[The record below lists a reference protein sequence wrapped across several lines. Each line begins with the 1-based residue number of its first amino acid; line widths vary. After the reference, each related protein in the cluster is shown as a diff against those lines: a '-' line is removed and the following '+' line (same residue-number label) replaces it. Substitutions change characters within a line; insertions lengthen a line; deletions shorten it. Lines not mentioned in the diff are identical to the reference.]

1 MRGGAPLVSS
11 FLIAFLCSGQAWGQ
25 SPVAS
30 TVALTLE
37 PVSPVKGRDAVATLE
52 ISIGG
57 LDQPAP
63 PVLRANVGTFENVE
77 RVGPGRF
84 RARYVLPTTRFP
96 EVAIIVAFA
105 PWPHPQSVEGAFGVL
120 RVPIA
125 SAVEVPG
132 RAEAGAEVRL
142 NVGDQTFGPVTA
154 QAGGTF
160 KLPVVIPPGY
170 GMAKTIT
177 VDRVGNKRTSPLDL
191 MLPPTDQLACVV
203 TPTKLPADGVSR
215 ARVLCASSDRYGAA
229 SKGARI
235 QWKGGRGTWSAPR
248 DLADGVHEWTWTAP
262 REVGSGSER
271 LTATWKQGK
280 VDSSE
285 EISVGLSQ
293 GPVRSLVVKPEDS
306 VAHAGGIWRAVA
318 TTKDQLGRPL
328 AGVAVQGPGAERA
341 ITDERGEA
349 TLKWALTAGET
360 LGSRSVLVRATGPL
374 GREPARLLAWRTDG
388 GVMVTVTDLAGL
400 PVPAQRLRVGATE
413 FTTSSE
419 GLAEVPAVGEL
430 VHAEWPGLKLQL
442 GADGGVSNERPGVLA
457 QVPVEIGPAL
467 PMNVKVAPS
476 GGGVEWWVESPLGE
490 IVDGRAVEISDQR
503 GVRRVV
509 SRGKSQETF
518 HAGLMSITDIESRV
532 CAVVEAGQ

>member
-1 MRGGAPLVSS
+1 MRGGTPFIVTL
-11 FLIAFLCSGQAWGQ
+11 LCACCAWGQ
-25 SPVAS
+25 APAAS
-30 TVALTLE
+30 SVKLTLD
-37 PVSPVKGRDAVATLE
+37 PAAPVKGRDTVATLE
-52 ISIGG
+52 IEIGG
-57 LDQPAP
+57 VDQPAP

-77 RVGPGRF
+77 RVGTGRF

-120 RVPIA
+120 RVPIS

-142 NVGDQTFGPVTA
+142 TVGEATFGPVTA
-154 QAGGTF
+154 QPGGTF

-203 TPTKLPADGVSR
+203 TPTRLPADGVSR

-229 SKGARI
+229 SRGARI
-235 QWKGGRGTWSAPR
+235 QWKGGRGTWSAAR

-262 REVGSGSER
+262 RELGTGTER

-285 EISVGLSQ
+285 EITVGLSQ
-293 GPVRSLVVKPEDS
+293 GPVRSLTVKPEDS
-306 VAHAGGIWRAVA
+306 VAHAGSLWRAVA

-328 AGVAVQGPGAERA
+328 AGVAVQGPGSDRA

-349 TLKWALTAGET
+349 TLKWSLSPDEE
-360 LGSRSVLVRATGPL
+360 LGDRVVQVRASGPL
-374 GREPARLLAWRTDG
+374 GKEPARLLGFRTDG
-388 GVMVTVTDLAGL
+388 GVIITVTDLAGL
-400 PVPAQRLRVGATE
+400 PVPGQRLKVGMLE
-413 FTTSSE
+413 LTTSAD
-419 GLAEVPAVGEL
+419 GLTELNQRSGEV
-430 VHAEWPGLKLQL
+430 VHAEWPGLRLQL
-442 GADGGVSNERPGVLA
+442 GADGGVSAERPGVQA
-457 QVPVEIGPAL
+457 QVPVAVRPGL
-467 PMNVKVAPS
+467 PMNVRVTQTGDA
-476 GGGVEWWVESPLGE
+476 VEWWVETPQGE
-490 IVDGRAVEISDQR
+490 IVDGRQVDLSGPA

-509 SRGKSQETF
+509 SRGKTREPLQG
-518 HAGLMSITDIESRV
+518 GLLSITDVESRV
-532 CAVVEAGQ
+532 CAVVEGAR